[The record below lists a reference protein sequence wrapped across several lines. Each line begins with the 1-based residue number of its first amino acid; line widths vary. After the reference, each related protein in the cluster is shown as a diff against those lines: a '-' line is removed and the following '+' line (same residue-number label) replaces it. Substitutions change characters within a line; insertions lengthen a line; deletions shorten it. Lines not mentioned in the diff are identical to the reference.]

1 MKQIILSIFV
11 LLTAI
16 NTEASECTKLKAV
29 FEKEESAYD
38 TVARIA
44 VASNEAYVIIGKFIE
59 NGEKVLQ
66 TCPKLYSLDRQYV
79 LKRKLD
85 AARQNLPNYRVFTQ
99 SEVGNYARS
108 HPEEIVVYKWGTIRP
123 VP

>member
-1 MKQIILSIFV
+1 M
-11 LLTAI
+11 TAL
-16 NTEASECTKLKAV
+16 NSEASECASLQAA

-44 VASNEAYVIIGKFIE
+44 VAGNAAYAIIGKFID

-79 LKRKLD
+79 LRRKLA
-85 AARQNLPNYRVFTQ
+85 AARQNRQSYRVFTQ
-99 SEVGNYARS
+99 SEVGSYARS

-123 VP
+123 LP

>member
-1 MKQIILSIFV
+1 MKPIILSLFV

-16 NTEASECTKLKAV
+16 NIEADECANLKTA

-44 VASNEAYVIIGKFIE
+44 VASNKAYAIIGKFIDS
-59 NGEKVLQ
+59 GEQVLQ
-66 TCPKLYSLDRQYV
+66 TCPKLYSLDRQYI
-79 LKRKLD
+79 LKRKLA
-85 AARQNLPNYRVFTQ
+85 AARQNRQSYRVLTQ
-99 SEVGNYARS
+99 TEVGRYARS
-108 HPEEIVVYKWGTIRP
+108 HPEEIVVYKWGTLRP

>member
-1 MKQIILSIFV
+1 MKQIILSFFV
-11 LLTAI
+11 LLMAI
-16 NTEASECTKLKAV
+16 NLEADECADLKAA

-44 VASNEAYVIIGKFIE
+44 VASNKAYAIIGRFIDSGE
-59 NGEKVLQ
+59 NVLQ

-79 LKRKLD
+79 LKRKIA
-85 AARQNLPNYRVFTQ
+85 AARNNRQSYRVFTQ
-99 SEVGNYARS
+99 SELGGYARS

>member
-1 MKQIILSIFV
+1 MKQIILSFFV
-11 LLTAI
+11 LLIARNIEADECANLKTA
-16 NTEASECTKLKAV
+16 

-44 VASNEAYVIIGKFIE
+44 VASNKAYAIIGTFIDK
-59 NGEKVLQ
+59 GEKVLQ
-66 TCPKLYSLDRQYV
+66 RCPKLYSLDRQYI
-79 LKRKLD
+79 LKRKLA
-85 AARQNLPNYRVFTQ
+85 AARQNRQNYRVLTQ
-99 SEVGNYARS
+99 PELGSYARS